1 MASAKE
7 TGYARTIF
15 GRKRPIPE
23 LKETNFARRS
33 FGERVAMNA
42 PIQGS
47 AADIM
52 KLAMI
57 RVEKRLRKENLSSR
71 MILQIHDEIL
81 IEAKKSEAKLVEK
94 ILIEEMER
102 AAELKVKLEV
112 DCHTGENWYEAK

>member
-1 MASAKE
+1 
-7 TGYARTIF
+7 
-15 GRKRPIPE
+15 
-23 LKETNFARRS
+23 
-33 FGERVAMNA
+33 MNA